1 MDILLMKITIR
12 ASWVNS
18 LKEKRMIVKSIIQK
32 LKNKFNI
39 SVSEV
44 DRQDEHKM
52 IVIGISAVCSD
63 VKIVHSMKE
72 KIIDFIEEN
81 CDGEIIDIDEE
92 TEIF

>member
-18 LKEKRMIVKSIIQK
+18 LKEKRMIVKSITQK

-39 SVSEV
+39 SVGEV
-44 DRQDEHKM
+44 DKQDDHK
-52 IVIGISAVCSD
+52 IAVIGISAVCTD
-63 VKIVHSMKE
+63 IKIVHSMKE

-81 CDGEIIDIDEE
+81 CDAEIIDIEEE
-92 TEIF
+92 TEIV